1 MNTITIPIKEY
12 KRLVAAERTVVTVP
26 RREYE
31 EFSQWKKAVREHQDE
46 QWFWTPEWQK
56 KEAEADE
63 AIRAGRMIGPFSS
76 HKQLLAALKKKR
88 K

>member
-1 MNTITIPIKEY
+1 MDKTVTISKKSI
-12 KRLVAAERTVVTVP
+12 LGDVVIVP

-31 EFSQWKKAVREHQDE
+31 EFSFWKKAIRVNLEE
-46 QWFWTPEWQK
+46 KWFWTKEWQK

-63 AIRAGRMIGPFSS
+63 AINSGRVSKEFSN
-76 HKQLLAALKKKR
+76 HKELISALKSKK